1 MGLGGINLTQ
11 LLVILAIVLVVFGTK
26 RVKSLGS
33 DLGGGIKSF
42 RKAIDAGDDKSKG
55 GVNDAERQ
63 RRIQSHKDAESDAE
77 FSEQTEDAKRV

>member
-33 DLGGGIKSF
+33 DLGGAIKGF
-42 RKAIDAGDDKSKG
+42 RNAMDADGEKSTG
-55 GVNDAERQ
+55 HVNDAEGQ
-63 RRIQSHKDAESDAE
+63 RRIESHEYSKADAEL
-77 FSEQTEDAKRV
+77 FEQTDNAKHG